1 VIQESLAHVWGE
13 IPRAGGTRT
22 QKRLFF
28 QALRVGWPLA
38 DPKNVVTTHLGKCR
52 SFPLNPQESVV
63 IMVAVRLPTL
73 PSLERRQQPTMYPR
87 TVKVRSSSGT
97 VHEYVRVVEAY
108 REAGKVKQRVVADLG
123 PKDLLLEVLPKLRR
137 LLAGQTDD
145 RAELQVGDASTW
157 GPVLVIRALFDQL
170 GLWAI
175 LDQRLGR
182 AKGVPFA
189 DRAFV
194 LVANR
199 LIAPAS
205 EHGLAGWLETD
216 FVCDRQG
223 RRFLPHWHQRRRVR
237 VHPRQLDG
245 WYRTLDQ
252 LLAAKDQIEVALYHR
267 LRDLFSLKPDLVLYD
282 ITSTY
287 FEGAGPHDFA
297 QHGYS
302 RDGKPQNVQVIVG
315 VVMVAGWPIAH
326 HVWAGNRID
335 HSTVQ
340 EVIQD
345 LRQRF
350 AFGRLIFVGD
360 RGMVTDDNLEA
371 ITKDQQ
377 GFLVG
382 IKRRRNAPMDGWL
395 DAVDETKWVTCQGG
409 INTQERKTDPPRTRA
424 QEVGSGDPA
433 VRVIVIDSDE
443 RRGYEQAK
451 REQAMERARQRLE
464 KLKERI
470 AAGDLKRPEKIGA
483 AVERIMQK
491 YHGYRYFDWKLKEGA
506 LEFSTSE
513 TRLGREK
520 KIEGKYVIMTR
531 EKGLSVLDAVAI
543 YKELTEVESGFRQL
557 KDVLG
562 LRPIYHQIEARV
574 KAHIFVAALALLV
587 QRLLGRRLE
596 EAGLD
601 LSPARAMQ
609 ALTTVRLVTFRLE
622 GQPERRGLTGGCP
635 DARLVLKALKLVDQ
649 RPPTP
654 PEGEETVMS

>member
-1 VIQESLAHVWGE
+1 
-13 IPRAGGTRT
+13 
-22 QKRLFF
+22 
-28 QALRVGWPLA
+28 
-38 DPKNVVTTHLGKCR
+38 
-52 SFPLNPQESVV
+52 
-63 IMVAVRLPTL
+63 
-73 PSLERRQQPTMYPR
+73 MYPR

-97 VHEYVRVVEAY
+97 VNEYVRVVEAY

-123 PKDLLLEVLPKLRR
+123 RKDLLVEVLPRLRR
-137 LLAGQTDD
+137 LLAGDTTDP
-145 RAELQVGDASTW
+145 AEPQVGDASNW

-170 GLWAI
+170 GLWSI
-175 LDQRLGR
+175 LDQHLGH

-194 LVANR
+194 LIANR

-252 LLAAKDQIEVALYHR
+252 LLAAKDRIEGALYHR

-287 FEGAGPHDFA
+287 FEGAGPHEFA
-297 QHGYS
+297 CHGYS

-315 VVMVAGWPIAH
+315 MVMVAGWPIAH

-340 EVIQD
+340 EVIKD
-345 LRQRF
+345 LRERF

-382 IKRRRNAPMDGWL
+382 IKRRRNAPIDGWL
-395 DAVDETKWVTCQGG
+395 DAVDDSKWVSCPGG
-409 INTQERKTDPPRTRA
+409 INTRERKTNPPRTRA
-424 QEVGSGDPA
+424 QEVSSGDPA
-433 VRVIVIDSDE
+433 VRVIVVDSDE

-451 REQAMERARQRLE
+451 RGQAMERARQRLE

-491 YHGYRYFDWKLKEGA
+491 YHGYRYFDWKLKDGA
-506 LEFSTSE
+506 LEFTASE
-513 TRLGREK
+513 ARLGREQ

-531 EKGLSVLDAVAI
+531 EKGLSVQDAVAI
-543 YKELTEVESGFRQL
+543 YKDLTEVESGFRQL
-557 KDVLG
+557 KDVLA

-596 EAGLD
+596 EAGSD

-609 ALTTVRLVTFRLE
+609 ALATVRLVTFRLE
-622 GQPERRGLTGGCP
+622 GQPERRGVTGGCP

-654 PEGEETVMS
+654 PEGEETVM